1 MLYRVIDASEL
12 PSLVSAFLETYEVIA
27 PVKSG
32 MSHAYSTVESFEEI
46 ALDYMT
52 TITPL
57 KKLFLPV
64 RETLLT
70 FDTETNDVTEYSS
83 PSHRASCSAP
93 MRDIN
98 ALNSLDLVFRD
109 GPYPDPYYTARRN
122 ATLIVGIS
130 CMPTDTCFCHL
141 CGTDEARF
149 GYDLFLQDIG
159 GKYLVSIS
167 SVEAANILEAAC
179 SPREATDEERAE
191 FRHVTRRRQEAFNK
205 EIPDIQEVA
214 MLMDAFHSDPFWGGT
229 RRTLPVVHRVRLG
242 VPDVLLLRYPRRAH
256 PRRKARLARAR
267 VGLLHEPAVRRRG
280 GRAQLPTRRAQP
292 RAPSHVSQAQRLS
305 CHARP
310 HALRGMRALR
320 ARLQG
325 QHQSHR
331 GAEVL
336 RAKGG
341 RRCRIT
347 LQPPQSRCIPSMMP
361 GLR

>member
-46 ALDYMT
+46 ALDYTT

-70 FDTETNDVTEYSS
+70 FDTETNDVTEYSE
-83 PSHRASCSAP
+83 PVAP
-93 MRDIN
+93 RVVFGAHACDIN

-141 CGTDEARF
+141 WGSDEARF

-214 MLMDAFHSDPFWGGT
+214 MLMDAFHSDPFWEE
-229 RRTLPVVHRVRLG
+229 L
-242 VPDVLLLRYPRRAH
+242 
-256 PRRKARLARAR
+256 
-267 VGLLHEPAVRRRG
+267 G
-280 GRAQLPTRRAQP
+280 GRC
-292 RAPSHVSQAQRLS
+292 LS
-305 CHARP
+305 CT
-310 HALRGMRALR
+310 ALSLI
-320 ARLQG
+320 
-325 QHQSHR
+325 H
-331 GAEVL
+331 
-336 RAKGG
+336 
-341 RRCRIT
+341 I
-347 LQPPQSRCIPSMMP
+347 
-361 GLR
+361 